1 MPLAD
6 FQTLVTDLSRDDAGK
21 VSVAQRDAALAQA
34 VERYSQDR
42 PRDKVEDING
52 LGTQLLDL
60 PAGWQDGFSTLTQLE
75 YPIGNVP
82 PTLVP
87 QDDISI
93 YQTPAGQQIQL
104 RYAVAN
110 AAANVRITYAVK
122 HVLDAGTDTIPASH
136 RTPVAAWAAADL
148 CEQLASFYAG
158 QTDSTIQADAVDHK
172 SKSAEFASR
181 ARALRKRYTDEL
193 GVNDR
198 RNTASGVVVALTD
211 RDSRGQPRLTHPL
224 SYRV

>member
-6 FQTLVTDLSRDDAGK
+6 FQGLVTDLTRDDAGK

-34 VERYSQDR
+34 VKRYSQDR

-52 LGTQLLDL
+52 LGTQRLNL
-60 PAGWQDGFSTLTQLE
+60 PAGWQDGFSALKLIE

-87 QDDISI
+87 QGDTSL
-93 YQTPAGQQIQL
+93 YQTPTGWQIQL
-104 RYAVAN
+104 RNAVA
-110 AAANVRITYAVK
+110 AGAANVRATYTIE
-122 HVLDAGTDTIPASH
+122 HVLDAGSDTIPANH

-158 QTDSTIQADAVDHK
+158 QSDSTIQADAVDHK
-172 SKSAEFASR
+172 SKSAEFAAR
-181 ARALRKRYTDEL
+181 ARSLRKRYTDAL
-193 GVNDR
+193 GVDDR
-198 RNTASGVVVALTD
+198 RNTATGVVVPLTD
-211 RDSRGQPRLTHPL
+211 RDSRGQPRLTHPH
-224 SYRV
+224 RG